1 MMGVSSGQ
9 TSISVVVAAA
19 AANAFLYR
27 NLLDS

>member
-1 MMGVSSGQ
+1 MMGVSLGQ

-19 AANAFLYR
+19 AANGFFYH